1 MLSKENS
8 KQLSKLMTKVL
19 RHDPSAFGV
28 ALDPGD
34 GSTEAKELLCA
45 IRRLNGWESLTM
57 EQIREVV
64 RDSDKQRFEL
74 FGDRI
79 RARYGH
85 SHSRV
90 SYAEGTPPS
99 VLYHGT
105 SSDTAPVLLRE
116 GIRPMGRQYV
126 HLSEGLHFAA
136 LAGSRKGRLVIVAV
150 NTETALRAGV
160 KFYNAGNEVWLADFV
175 PPSCCK
181 IETNGEGGYTE

>member
-8 KQLSKLMTKVL
+8 KKLSKLMTKML
-19 RHDPSAFGV
+19 RHDPLAFGI

-34 GSTEAKELLCA
+34 GSTEAEELLRA
-45 IRRLNGWESLTM
+45 VRRLDGWEALTM

-90 SYAEGTPPS
+90 GYAEGTPPA

-105 SSDTAPVLLRE
+105 SGDTAPVLLRE

-126 HLSEGLHFAA
+126 HLSEGRHFAT
-136 LAGSRKGRLVIVAV
+136 LAGSRKGRLAIVAV
-150 NTETALRAGV
+150 NTAVAMRAGV
-160 KFYNAGNEVWLADFV
+160 KFYIAGNEVWLADFV